1 MLAHQPPNR
10 NGIPRKSLGTRR
22 KRFSGRHFLTRRRPI
37 LPQDAPKSG
46 LKTGPK
52 ARRVTI
58 TANEDGQRLDNFLLK
73 TLPGVPKSH
82 IYRLVRSGQVRVN
95 SGRVKPHRKLAEG
108 DDVRV
113 PPVRMAEPDA
123 PIRPPDAVLD
133 RLREAVIFE
142 DEHYLAL
149 NKPAG
154 LASHGGT
161 GILFGVIEAVRAW
174 AQYDYLELCHRL
186 DRDTSGVLL
195 LAKSRPALLRAQNAF
210 RDGHAQKRYRALLC
224 GRWQGGV
231 REVDSALL
239 KNRLASGE
247 RFVLVDDEGKPSRS
261 RFTPVARY
269 AQATLCEV
277 DIFSGRMHQIRVHAA
292 DIGHPVAGDRKYGH
306 VEEKAP
312 LRDLGLKRTFL
323 HAMSLRL
330 PAVDGFPTV
339 DLSAPLPRELED
351 FLKKLGPG
359 R

>member
-1 MLAHQPPNR
+1 MNPPANR
-10 NGIPRKSLGTRR
+10 AS
-22 KRFSGRHFLTRRRPI
+22 
-37 LPQDAPKSG
+37 
-46 LKTGPK
+46 
-52 ARRVTI
+52 ARRVKI
-58 TANEDGQRLDNFLLK
+58 TGNEDGQRLDNFLLK
-73 TLPGVPKSH
+73 HLPGVPKSH
-82 IYRLVRSGQVRVN
+82 VYRLVRSGQVRVN
-95 SGRVKPHRKLAEG
+95 SGRVKPHRRLAEG
-108 DDVRV
+108 DDVRI
-113 PPVRMAEPDA
+113 PPVRMAEEGA
-123 PIRPPDAVLD
+123 PIRPPDAVLN
-133 RLREAVIFE
+133 RLREAIIFE
-142 DEHYLAL
+142 DPHYLGL

-195 LAKSRPALLRAQNAF
+195 LAKSRPSLLRAQTAF
-210 RDGHAQKRYRALLC
+210 RDGLAQKRYRALLC

-239 KNRLASGE
+239 KNRLADGE

-269 AQATLCEV
+269 QQATLCEV

-306 VEEKAP
+306 VEEKMP
-312 LRDLGLKRTFL
+312 LRALGLKRTFL
-323 HAMSLRL
+323 HAASLRL
-330 PAVDGFPTV
+330 PAAGEFPALAL
-339 DLSAPLPRELED
+339 DSQLPEELEK
-351 FLKKLGPG
+351 FLTKLGSA